1 MPSLA
6 RHVIAI
12 LLATALGAVVYC
24 LALKRIWGED
34 ITDEIAAVVF
44 AAATSLCI
52 AYPLIYLPA
61 FRLLARKLSGARPYI
76 LFPLLGIVLGVTPV
90 MLINLRWGGD
100 LSSMLSPESQLF
112 YILFI
117 AVGVVLGGA
126 FPFVDRDY
134 CERQRTAGPS
144 A

>member
-6 RHVIAI
+6 RHVILI
-12 LLATALGAVVYC
+12 LVATALGTVVYC
-24 LALKRIWGED
+24 LALKWIWGED
-34 ITDEIAAVVF
+34 ITGELAAVVF

-61 FRLLARKLSGARPYI
+61 FRMLARKLSGTRPYI

-90 MLINLRWGGD
+90 MLINLRWGGNF
-100 LSSMLSPESQLF
+100 SSMLSPESQLF

-126 FPFVDRDY
+126 FPLVDRAY
-134 CERQRTAGPS
+134 CERERTGGRS
-144 A
+144 T